1 MSLEEIH
8 ADIDRLWSKHLRE
21 TRELLRIPS
30 VSMTGEGIEE
40 TAQRLLEIVSAMGAK
55 AKLFRATKDSHP
67 VVGGLIDVGAD
78 KTVIVYGMYDVMP
91 VGDLDAWDHPP
102 FGAKIVERKPYGKVL
117 INRGVCNSKAA
128 MMGSLLAIRT
138 MKDRDELPMNV
149 HLILEGE
156 EELGGP
162 GFPGYVRK
170 NRARLSKADAA
181 FTFDYGENANGVP
194 VIYLGLKGDVYMD
207 LTVKG
212 SDRGGPT
219 KGEIHSSDAVLV
231 ESPVWRLVHAIST
244 MVDENQD
251 PAIDGIW
258 DEVATPTDEDITLVK
273 KLVRK
278 FDPENYMKELGVKRL
293 KVKGSREKILRKYL
307 FEPSVNIAGICA
319 GYIEKGG
326 KTILPESAMAKLD
339 IRLVPNM
346 TIDGTRQR
354 VKEHLRRRG
363 FTDVEIEHHTDYG
376 WSKVSVNE
384 DVSQA
389 SIETARYHGKEP
401 EVWPLSAGSA
411 PFDLFDQHLGVPW
424 TSSGLGFGGKVH
436 APNEFAVV
444 EGMKEFEKSVATLF
458 HKYVEISSTR
468 QSVRRK

>member
-1 MSLEEIH
+1 MSLGEIH
-8 ADIDRLWSKHLRE
+8 ADIDKLWPKHLRE
-21 TRELLRIPS
+21 TREILRIPS

-40 TAQRLLEIVSAMGAK
+40 TARRLLEIVSAMGAK

-67 VVGGLIDVGAD
+67 VIGGLMDVGAD

-91 VGDLDAWDHPP
+91 VGDLDAWDEPP
-102 FGAKIVERKPYGKVL
+102 FGARIVERKPYGKVL

-138 MKDRDELPMNV
+138 MKDRNELPVNV

-181 FTFDYGENANGVP
+181 FSFDYGENANGVP
-194 VIYLGLKGDVYMD
+194 VIALGLKGCTY
-207 LTVKG
+207 LTLSTKG
-212 SDRGGPT
+212 SERGGPMD
-219 KGEIHSSDAVLV
+219 GEIHSSDAVLV

-244 MVDENQD
+244 MVDENQN

-258 DEVATPTDEDITLVK
+258 DEVATPTDEDIALVR
-273 KLVRK
+273 KLARK
-278 FDPENYMKELGVKRL
+278 FDPECYMKELGVKRL

-307 FEPSVNIAGICA
+307 FEPSVNIDGICA
-319 GYIEKGG
+319 GYTEEGG
-326 KTILPESAMAKLD
+326 KTVLPDSAMAKMD

-346 TIDGTRQR
+346 TIDGTRRR
-354 VKEHLRRRG
+354 VREHLRRRG
-363 FTDVEIEHHTDYG
+363 FTDVEIKHHDDYG
-376 WSKVSVNE
+376 WSKISADE

-389 SIETARYHGKEP
+389 AIETVRYHGKEP
-401 EVWPLSAGSA
+401 EVWPLHAGSA
-411 PFDLFDQHLGVPW
+411 PFDLFDKYLGVPW
-424 TSSGLGFGGKVH
+424 AISGLGFGGNAH

-444 EGMKEFEKSVATLF
+444 EGMREFEKSVATLF
-458 HKYVEISSTR
+458 WKFAEIR
-468 QSVRRK
+468 DKA